1 MFRSLKRILT
11 AAAVVAVLPVV
22 AQAQNDC
29 IVIGAGNCTV
39 NLGTQVTIPKIAYIN
54 TPTSAFTFQISN
66 AGWQDFLDSGSAD
79 TTVTTGVVVTVK
91 ANTAHSVAL
100 EAGTF
105 GGSWVHGDMRWD
117 TQAGACSYG
126 QATQVLD
133 ATESLTGFSGGATS
147 GETLNLCLG
156 LVIPNNLASPKLGQ
170 GTFALPLTLRITA
183 P

>member
-1 MFRSLKRILT
+1 MFRTIKRVL
-11 AAAVVAVLPVV
+11 AAAALAAVLPMV

-39 NLGTQVTIPKIAYIN
+39 NLGTQVTIPKIAFLDAN
-54 TPTSAFTFQISN
+54 TSSYTFQISN
-66 AGWQDFLDSGSAD
+66 AGWQDFLAGPSAD
-79 TTVTTGVVVTVK
+79 TTVTTGVQVTVR

-105 GGSWVHGDMRWD
+105 GGAWVHGDMRWD
-117 TQAGACSYG
+117 TQPGACSYG
-126 QATQVLD
+126 QATQTLD
-133 ATESLTGFSGGATS
+133 ATESLTEFGGVATNS
-147 GETLNLCLG
+147 DVLNLCLG
-156 LVIPNNLASPKLGQ
+156 LVIPNNLASAKLGV